1 MPGEKRAS
9 TIEWFLQ
16 SDSEESVEEF
26 LEYAPPAK
34 HKQPFSTHLRLA
46 PVFLRRCHVHVAQD
60 HRLAGIPD
68 LFELV
73 LAAFDGRADQVIAL
87 HPAVRIG

>member
-1 MPGEKRAS
+1 M
-9 TIEWFLQ
+9 
-16 SDSEESVEEF
+16 EEF
-26 LEYAPPAK
+26 LEYALPAQR
-34 HKQPFSTHLRLA
+34 KQPLSTHLRLA
-46 PVFLRRCHVHVAQD
+46 PGFLRRCHVHVAQD

-73 LAAFDGRADQVIAL
+73 LAAFDGRANQMIAP